1 MGLAEF
7 KEVLGKYLAYHNLP
21 RGTATTCVEVCGGT
35 AGRRYQLL
43 CKNDETSWR
52 TSNAALGDFA
62 TFPQNSKPPEIKG
75 VQNLFGDV
83 RGCL

>member
-1 MGLAEF
+1 MGHAEF
-7 KEVLGKYLAYHNLP
+7 KEVLGKYLAEHNLP
-21 RGTATTCVEVCGGT
+21 RGTATTCVDVCGGT
-35 AGRRYQLL
+35 AGGRFQHL

-62 TFPQNSKPPEIKG
+62 TLPQTPKSPENKG
-75 VQNLFGDV
+75 VHNLFGDA